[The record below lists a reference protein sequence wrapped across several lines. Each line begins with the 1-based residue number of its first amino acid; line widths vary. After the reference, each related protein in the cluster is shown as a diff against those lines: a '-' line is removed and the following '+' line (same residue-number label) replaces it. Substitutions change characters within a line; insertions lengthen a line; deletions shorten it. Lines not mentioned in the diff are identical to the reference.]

1 MLISTIAK
9 AGDTSFKKK
18 RPPVSKTPV
27 YWWNDGVEDVR
38 KNCLKQRRKLMK
50 TNTKKDVSQDE
61 KEKYRTLKKTLK
73 KEIQKAKAK
82 ARQKTC
88 QALDNDLLRRSIS
101 TWRIPTVNRREVPLF
116 NMEEL

>member
-88 QALDNDLLRRSIS
+88 QALDNDLLRQAAGLSDG
-101 TWRIPTVNRREVPLF
+101 
-116 NMEEL
+116 